1 MLMLSQQ
8 LCILG
13 TCLLCFLGTCHASM
27 VLLHLAERLESPRT
41 SYEDEPKYRQTST
54 TSIQVAFIDTRVQ
67 NLLQPMLLTR

>member
-1 MLMLSQQ
+1 VLMLSQQ

-13 TCLLCFLGTCHASM
+13 TCLLCFLGTCHAST
-27 VLLHLAERLESPRT
+27 VLLHLAERLESPGT

-54 TSIQVAFIDTRVQ
+54 TAIRVAFIDTRVQ